1 MLMLM
6 RTAMGGEAPSFTKP
20 SPTFVA
26 VIQDPSFYIDTAVVY
41 VYDPLV
47 SGLPKNKG
55 IKIQNK
61 GYERGDLVEIS
72 FD

>member
-1 MLMLM
+1 MLM
-6 RTAMGGEAPSFTKP
+6 RTAMGGEVPSFTKP

-26 VIQDPSFYIDTAVVY
+26 VIQDPSFYADTAVVY
-41 VYDPLV
+41 VYDSLV
-47 SGLPKNKG
+47 SEFPKNKG

>member
-6 RTAMGGEAPSFTKP
+6 RTAMGNVIPSYTKL
-20 SPTFVA
+20 SSTFIA
-26 VIQDPSFYIDTAVVY
+26 VIQDPSFYTAVVY
-41 VYDPLV
+41 VYDPLA

>member
-6 RTAMGGEAPSFTKP
+6 RTAMGGEVPSFTKP

-26 VIQDPSFYIDTAVVY
+26 VIQDPSFYTAVVY
-41 VYDPLV
+41 VYDPLA